1 MNTIAKNTFI
11 AMVSLALF
19 YFIFLESNSFY
30 LSSMS
35 SFSLESKFATTIV
48 PIMGLNALGFLCY
61 PLYSLKLS

>member
-1 MNTIAKNTFI
+1 MNAIAKNTFI

-35 SFSLESKFATTIV
+35 PFSLEPGLVTTIV
-48 PIMGLNALGFLCY
+48 PIMGLNAL
-61 PLYSLKLS
+61 

>member
-1 MNTIAKNTFI
+1 MNAIAKNTFI

-35 SFSLESKFATTIV
+35 SFSFESRFATTIV
-48 PIMGLNALGFLCY
+48 PIM
-61 PLYSLKLS
+61 

>member
-1 MNTIAKNTFI
+1 MNVIAKNTFI

-35 SFSLESKFATTIV
+35 SFSLEVDCWVKC
-48 PIMGLNALGFLCY
+48 NAAI
-61 PLYSLKLS
+61 